1 MKSSLSPIAVIFRTQ
16 LIQQSRSL
24 DFPAQRL
31 KLDGLPHL
39 LSRAGGTDW
48 FLDPANIP

>member
-1 MKSSLSPIAVIFRTQ
+1 MESSLSPIAVIFRTQ

-24 DFPAQRL
+24 DFPAQCL

-39 LSRAGGTDW
+39 LSRVGGTDW

>member
-1 MKSSLSPIAVIFRTQ
+1 MESSITQIAVIFRTQ

-24 DFPAQRL
+24 NFPAQCL

-39 LSRAGGTDW
+39 LSRAGGTNW